1 MEIYRVTNE
10 ANKETQ
16 PQTVPGDLRASEIR
30 YRRLF
35 ESARDGI
42 LILDADSRR
51 ITDVNPFMI
60 ELLGYSR
67 DDFLGKELWEI
78 GLFKDKDESQTA
90 FRELQATGYIRY
102 EDMPLQTK
110 AGKQWNV
117 EFISNVYRE
126 NGHHVVQCNIR
137 DITARKLAE
146 EALARANKRVAN
158 ILESITDAFFA
169 VDHEWRF
176 TYLNRQAEPLLRRPR
191 EQVLGK
197 SIWEEFPEAVDSVFS
212 DGSVFHEQYRR
223 AAAEQVTVNFEE
235 FFPPLDT
242 WLDVHI
248 YPGPDGLSVYFH
260 DIGVRKR
267 AERELKASEIRYR
280 RLFEAAH
287 DGILILNAETGR
299 ITNVNPFLCDLLDY
313 PKAELIGKELWEIG
327 LFKDKEESRAAF
339 SELQKTGHIRY
350 EDIPLETKGGVRREV
365 EFISNVYR
373 ENGNQV
379 IQCNIR
385 DITERKRLEAEREQ
399 LLIRARESQ
408 AEAERA
414 NHLKDEFLATLS
426 HELRTPL
433 TAIVG
438 WSEMLGRPQLD
449 PVTSQR
455 AVEVIRRNARM
466 QVQMIDDLLDVSRI
480 VTGKL
485 RMTVQ
490 PVDLGSVIIAAV
502 EGLRPAA
509 EAKEIRFQL
518 QLDSPAGQVSGD
530 PDRLQQVAWNLVSNA
545 IKFTPKGGRVLVR
558 LERIESHVE
567 VAVSDTGRGIE
578 PDFLGHVF
586 DRFRQADAT
595 TTRAFGGLGL
605 GLAIVR
611 QLVELH
617 GGTVRVESAGEGLGS
632 TFTVSL
638 PLAAVRGAAEDA
650 EGVQPPAFTSAEF
663 VCPPQLGD
671 LRVLVVDDEEDTC
684 EVLRA
689 ILEGCGARVR
699 AVTSAASALEALA
712 EEAFDV
718 LISDIGMP
726 EEDGYSLIAKVR
738 ALDKGRGGR
747 IPAAALTAYA
757 GEEDRIRTL
766 RSGFQIHV
774 PKPVSPNEL
783 VAVVANLADRTG
795 QD

>member
-1 MEIYRVTNE
+1 MEISQVTDDTNQV
-10 ANKETQ
+10 TVD
-16 PQTVPGDLRASEIR
+16 QTALGDLQVSESR

-42 LILDADSRR
+42 LILDAASRQ
-51 ITDVNPFMI
+51 ITDANPFMV
-60 ELLGYSR
+60 EFLGYSR
-67 DDFLGKELWEI
+67 DEFLGKELWEI
-78 GLFKDKDESQTA
+78 GLFKDKDESQAA
-90 FRELQATGYIRY
+90 FRELQETGYIRY

-110 AGKQWNV
+110 AGKLWHV
-117 EFISNVYRE
+117 EFISNAYPE
-126 NGHHVVQCNIR
+126 NNHH
-137 DITARKLAE
+137 
-146 EALARANKRVAN
+146 
-158 ILESITDAFFA
+158 
-169 VDHEWRF
+169 
-176 TYLNRQAEPLLRRPR
+176 
-191 EQVLGK
+191 
-197 SIWEEFPEAVDSVFS
+197 
-212 DGSVFHEQYRR
+212 
-223 AAAEQVTVNFEE
+223 
-235 FFPPLDT
+235 
-242 WLDVHI
+242 
-248 YPGPDGLSVYFH
+248 
-260 DIGVRKR
+260 
-267 AERELKASEIRYR
+267 
-280 RLFEAAH
+280 
-287 DGILILNAETGR
+287 
-299 ITNVNPFLCDLLDY
+299 
-313 PKAELIGKELWEIG
+313 
-327 LFKDKEESRAAF
+327 
-339 SELQKTGHIRY
+339 
-350 EDIPLETKGGVRREV
+350 
-365 EFISNVYR
+365 
-373 ENGNQV
+373 V

-385 DITERKRLEAEREQ
+385 DITERKRAEEAKFLTAAIVESSEDSIISIDFERHITTWNKGAERLYGYPAGEALGKPLTMLTLPRDMEEVLSNIDKIRHGETVEPFETVRRQKDGPHLHLAVVLSPVKDAAGRIIGVSTVARDITERKRAEAEREQ
-399 LLIRARESQ
+399 LLADTQ
-408 AEAERA
+408 AAKAEAERA
-414 NHLKDEFLATLS
+414 NRLKDEFLATLS

-433 TAIVG
+433 TVIVG
-438 WSEMLGRPQLD
+438 WSEMLGKSQLD
-449 PVTSQR
+449 PITSQR

-558 LERIESHVE
+558 LERVESHVE
-567 VAVSDTGRGIE
+567 MAVSDTGRGIA
-578 PDFLGHVF
+578 PDFLPHVF

-595 TTRAFGGLGL
+595 TTRMYGGLGL

-617 GGTVRVESAGEGLGS
+617 GGTVRVESAGEEQGA

-638 PLAAVRGAAEDA
+638 PLAAVRGAAGEA
-650 EGVQPPAFTSAEF
+650 EAVQPLPFTPSEF
-663 VCPPQLGD
+663 GCPPQLGG
-671 LRVLVVDDEEDTC
+671 LRVLVVDDEEDTR
-684 EVLRA
+684 EVLQT
-689 ILEGCGARVR
+689 IIESCGARVR
-699 AVTSAASALEALA
+699 TANSAAAALEAMA
-712 EEAFDV
+712 EESFDV

-738 ALDKGRGGR
+738 ALGRERGGR

-783 VAVVANLADRTG
+783 VAVVANLADRMG